1 MSGSPQ
7 TCKNTEQEDAEDLP
21 SCSKSPQGFV
31 KTCGFIMCVRCFSVQ
46 IYMFTTFPNG
56 QVYGCAIIRAVL
68 HLFYEDLGVGSPL
81 VGTHQDLSFEA
92 CFQFLRIY
100 AFLLAHMY
108 STNRL
113 EFGEVTVV
121 RMPRGLDELSRQS
134 TRPFLHCWIRSASD
148 STQHADLGCIVA
160 WAQRA
165 TAHSMCIAEN
175 VTRFPLSGCSPIS
188 MDHCI
193 GLIHPH
199 PSSR

>member
-100 AFLLAHMY
+100 SFLLAHMY
-108 STNRL
+108 ST
-113 EFGEVTVV
+113 
-121 RMPRGLDELSRQS
+121 M
-134 TRPFLHCWIRSASD
+134 
-148 STQHADLGCIVA
+148 
-160 WAQRA
+160 
-165 TAHSMCIAEN
+165 
-175 VTRFPLSGCSPIS
+175 
-188 MDHCI
+188 
-193 GLIHPH
+193 
-199 PSSR
+199 